1 LIWYTL
7 HGPEDTANLK
17 PLLVNPEVI
26 LVLVAPKAAE
36 RAREELSE
44 LCEKV
49 KKPMVRLSI
58 GYAPSAVTNAIVNQA
73 GEQIL
78 ATIERPLSPAK
89 SPFSTSSLR
98 PGMGLR
104 RPSSF
109 GQNLDFDEED

>member
-1 LIWYTL
+1 
-7 HGPEDTANLK
+7 
-17 PLLVNPEVI
+17 
-26 LVLVAPKAAE
+26 
-36 RAREELSE
+36 
-44 LCEKV
+44 
-49 KKPMVRLSI
+49 
-58 GYAPSAVTNAIVNQA
+58 VNQA